1 MNAMNGNTNQV
12 TVVNS
17 ISEDFTEIDVIYD
30 NNIIEG
36 NVTMNPL
43 FDIVIKEDRDNV
55 KSVHSLLM
63 DAIFVNEINS
73 WRSIISSG
81 RPSLEIFFAFL

>member
-1 MNAMNGNTNQV
+1 MNGNTNQV

-30 NNIIEG
+30 NIIIEG

-43 FDIVIKEDRDNV
+43 FDIVIKEDRDNI

-63 DAIFVNEINS
+63 DAIFD
-73 WRSIISSG
+73 
-81 RPSLEIFFAFL
+81 L